1 MNLSGEKYHERFAKL
16 PWLDICYGHFLSTH
30 SYQFCYVVP
39 LNSPA
44 MNCKVGA
51 QDFTSFIAC
60 HCRQLRA
67 ANAHNNAKIGSYYD
81 KRKPQGLP

>member
-1 MNLSGEKYHERFAKL
+1 
-16 PWLDICYGHFLSTH
+16 
-30 SYQFCYVVP
+30 
-39 LNSPA
+39 

-81 KRKPQGLP
+81 KRKPQGPSINYVFLFLMGEGDQNKEKKLMMSEKSKYHFHQ